1 MGISFEVRE
10 NKLSPF
16 LCSPNCSRDASLF
29 VLGDK
34 FPLKEEGL
42 KGSGRVNCFLIFGEI
57 DSDQVYAVQFLSV
70 AQIPSL
76 CSSSKLLS
84 ARNIFSVEE
93 TGSSSF
99 PRVDYH
105 YDTQIGEEI
114 DACPGLS
121 VI

>member
-1 MGISFEVRE
+1 M
-10 NKLSPF
+10 P
-16 LCSPNCSRDASLF
+16 SLF
-29 VLGDK
+29 MLGDK

-84 ARNIFSVEE
+84 VAEYLLSEGNWVVVL
-93 TGSSSF
+93 F
-99 PRVDYH
+99 PCRL
-105 YDTQIGEEI
+105 
-114 DACPGLS
+114 PL
-121 VI
+121 